1 MKEKNEIKLDNDSN
15 PTVSASKKF
24 SITSLPPNFYRKIIE
39 LENKIQLSQPNMD
52 EIKELGSLYKKAI
65 EYFCTSSPNKVLYFQ
80 NKLNKLLVGVEKLAK
95 KQNKKKSKWSLYM
108 NSNKKNYNKFR
119 LFLEIEGASQDAEQ
133 ILQIQNEK
141 FGKIFSEFYQN
152 MDMQKNLLKEKMN
165 LKRTKKAKNEI
176 NNNIINNNEIK
187 DESKINEEKEN
198 INNNI
203 INTNANYILF
213 FNKFKGRNDLVD
225 SALKN
230 FLKKFHYIYLNS
242 KIFKEP
248 IEYFNYILDDVFC
261 HKVTKYFYYQE
272 QIKEFQMILDD
283 KNQGNNEDGLAF
295 FLTDLENERKKY
307 YQNLENFVEKIMK
320 KIQNRC
326 ADAQINKDKNLEIY
340 VDEFME
346 DISKIFN

>member
-133 ILQIQNEK
+133 ILQSQNEK
-141 FGKIFSEFYQN
+141 FGKIFLEFYQN
-152 MDMQKNLLKEKMN
+152 MDMQKNLLREKMN

-176 NNNIINNNEIK
+176 NNNI
-187 DESKINEEKEN
+187 
-198 INNNI
+198 
-203 INTNANYILF
+203 F
-213 FNKFKGRNDLVD
+213 
-225 SALKN
+225 
-230 FLKKFHYIYLNS
+230 
-242 KIFKEP
+242 
-248 IEYFNYILDDVFC
+248 
-261 HKVTKYFYYQE
+261 
-272 QIKEFQMILDD
+272 
-283 KNQGNNEDGLAF
+283 
-295 FLTDLENERKKY
+295 
-307 YQNLENFVEKIMK
+307 
-320 KIQNRC
+320 
-326 ADAQINKDKNLEIY
+326 
-340 VDEFME
+340 
-346 DISKIFN
+346 